1 MAAQRI
7 AVWTLLVGVL
17 SLLFKLLAFRLT
29 GSVAV
34 FSDALESLV
43 NLAAALGMLL
53 AIGYASRPPDASHPF
68 GHTKAEYLSAVVEGV
83 LVVLAAGAIFR
94 SALARLG
101 HPLAIA
107 RPAEGLFWLALAAL
121 ANGGWAAYLVRRGR
135 ALASAAL
142 EADGWHLLADA
153 ATSLGVMAGV
163 TLAWFTGLPWID
175 PLVALLVAVHVL
187 WIGLRIVRRSVGGLL
202 DEALDPESRRAIEAA
217 VAGAMAGAIEV
228 HDLRTRRAGRRA
240 FVELHLVVPGSMTVE
255 EAHRIAT
262 RIEEAVRRVRPGTE
276 VTVHVEPEGEE
287 THRGIR
293 PVRDHRPGRPR

>member
-1 MAAQRI
+1 VAAQRI

>member
-1 MAAQRI
+1 MAGQRI